1 MSQRG
6 ELPRLIGMLT
16 WFIRRKIAAYEK
28 TYGYDLT
35 YAREILATDFGAFMR
50 LGKITNA
57 IGWHRDVPLP
67 VYYGAKLTATVAE
80 DCGPCTQL
88 IVTMALADKVDPA
101 IVRAIVAG
109 DLDAA
114 GDAALG
120 IRFAR
125 GVLAHSPEADDPR
138 AEIERR
144 WGSRAVLSCAYAL
157 CAARFF
163 PTLKYALGHGHACQ
177 QVVVAGSTVQPRRA
191 QLRVAS

>member
-1 MSQRG
+1 MSQRAV
-6 ELPRLIGMLT
+6 LPRLIGMLR
-16 WFIRRKIAAYEK
+16 WFIHRKIAAYEK
-28 TYGYDLT
+28 NYGYDLT

-57 IGWHRDVPLP
+57 IGWHRDVPLD
-67 VYYGAKLTATVAE
+67 VYYGAKLTGTLAE

-109 DLDAA
+109 DLAAA
-114 GDAALG
+114 GQAAIG
-120 IRFAR
+120 IQFAR
-125 GVLAHSPEADDPR
+125 GVLAHSSEADEPR
-138 AEIERR
+138 AEIQRR
-144 WGSRAVLSCAYAL
+144 WGERAVLSCAYAL

-177 QVVVAGSTVQPRRA
+177 KVVVAGTTVQPRAA

>member
-1 MSQRG
+1 
-6 ELPRLIGMLT
+6 MLT
-16 WFIRRKIAAYEK
+16 WFIHRKIAAYERS
-28 TYGYDLT
+28 YGYDLS
-35 YAREILATDFGAFMR
+35 YARAILATDFGAFMR
-50 LGKITNA
+50 LGKISKA
-57 IGWHRDVPLP
+57 IGWHRDVPLD

-88 IVTMALADKVDPA
+88 VVTFALADKVDPKV
-101 IVRAIVAG
+101 VRAILTNDQA
-109 DLDAA
+109 AA

-125 GVLAHSPEADDPR
+125 GVLAHSAEADEPR

-163 PTLKYALGHGHACQ
+163 PTLKYALGHGLACQ
-177 QVVVAGSTVQPRRA
+177 QVVVAGTTVQPHA
-191 QLRVAS
+191 AFTLAS